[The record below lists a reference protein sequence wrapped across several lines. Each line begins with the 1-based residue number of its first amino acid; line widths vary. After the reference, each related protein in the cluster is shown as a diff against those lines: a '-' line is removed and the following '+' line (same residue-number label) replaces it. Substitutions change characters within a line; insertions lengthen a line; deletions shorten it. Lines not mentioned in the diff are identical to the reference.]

1 MATKGK
7 RSIFQDCHCLKAQEA
22 NALEADILPGMLVS
36 RQSTGFSKNT
46 ASATSTL
53 VQPLFADYDQLAAG
67 TVDEVWTQSENMV
80 ARVPQT
86 DDYVNVRVE
95 AGNNIQAIGT
105 PLSAG
110 TAAGYLK
117 IAAAGDKVLAFAN
130 EVINVTA
137 NGLVM
142 ARGA

>member
-7 RSIFQDCHCLKAQEA
+7 RSLFQDCHCLKAQEA
-22 NALEADILPGMLVS
+22 NALEADILPGMLLA
-36 RQSTGFSKNT
+36 RGATGFSKNT
-46 ASATSTL
+46 AAATVTIT
-53 VQPLFADYDQLAAG
+53 QPLFADYDQLAAG
-67 TVDEVWTQSENMV
+67 TVDEVWTQNENMV

-95 AGNNIQAIGT
+95 AGNNILSIGT

-117 IAAAGDKVLAFAN
+117 IAVTGDKVLAYAN
-130 EVINVTA
+130 EIINVTA
-137 NGLVM
+137 NALVS